1 MVKNPILLVFGAVH
15 VLEEVA
21 WKDPEKDKSLLENL
35 SNVAPNSN
43 ESRFSGPPFM
53 QAKKSTHS
61 LRPTSFVFCFV
72 LARWLSFLSRR
83 QRVKCV
89 L

>member
-43 ESRFSGPPFM
+43 ESRIFRTAIYAGQKINSQLETDFICFLFCLG
-53 QAKKSTHS
+53 S
-61 LRPTSFVFCFV
+61 LVE
-72 LARWLSFLSRR
+72 LS
-83 QRVKCV
+83 Q
-89 L
+89 